1 MDLMIESTTEM
12 GRLVESLSLAA
23 RRRGMNY
30 SRWAAAAGLPKETLS
45 RLRSRDSC
53 DLRTLLAL
61 AAAVGARLE
70 IAEGAPTAATADGH
84 FPARID
90 REYEARLRA
99 LCASGTLDPDAW
111 RALGPPFF
119 MAGIAVMLAS
129 VRGAPRQA
137 YLGLAER
144 LHPGSTRPDL
154 FHLWL
159 SRSPLK
165 ASRFLPMLLA
175 QTRRAA

>member
-1 MDLMIESTTEM
+1 MIESTTEM
-12 GRLVESLSLAA
+12 GRLVELLSLAA

-45 RLRSRDSC
+45 RLRGRDSC

-70 IAEGAPTAATADGH
+70 IVEGAPTQTTADGH
-84 FPARID
+84 FPARVT
-90 REYEARLRA
+90 REYEGQLRT
-99 LCASGTLDPDAW
+99 LCVSGTLDPNPW
-111 RALGPPFF
+111 RALGPLFF
-119 MAGIAVMLAS
+119 MAGLAVMLAS
-129 VRGAPRQA
+129 VRGAPREA
-137 YLGLAER
+137 YLGLAEK

-154 FHLWL
+154 FQLWL
-159 SRSPLK
+159 SRSPVK

-175 QTRRAA
+175 QTLRAA